1 MGVLKTHITAC
12 ATALVLITGP
22 AVAIPD
28 AAKEQAQIFA
38 SCLGRYSAAREHAW
52 LMGGED
58 VQAQAAFDLFQ
69 DLLDAVAYDAMSEG
83 LTGKRLLAKRI
94 EAKMAQAQLMQA
106 ATFQTDPHRRLNS
119 GRMARHHLAACKTLV
134 LG

>member
-1 MGVLKTHITAC
+1 MGSLKTLL
-12 ATALVLITGP
+12 ATMSTVFLLAAPAAL
-22 AVAIPD
+22 AIPD
-28 AAKEQAQIFA
+28 AAKEQAQLFA

-58 VQAQAAFDLFQ
+58 AQAEAGFDMFQ
-69 DLLDAVAYDAMSEG
+69 DLFEAVSYDAISAG
-83 LTGKRLLAKRI
+83 LNGKRLLAQRI

-106 ATFQTDPHRRLNS
+106 ATFQTDPQRRLNS
-119 GRMARHHLAACKTLV
+119 GRMARHHLAACKSLV